1 MHSKSIAKD
10 SPIFKARFA
19 LAGGVFA
26 LTLSPLFFRWAEAPG
41 IVTSFYRMAIT
52 SLILGVLF
60 VLTKSYRLPWQWKHL
75 IFPILG
81 GTASALDHGFWGSS
95 IHLTSVANATLLN
108 NVSPLWV
115 ALIAWLFLKEK
126 LGKPFWIGLVAV
138 MVGATFVLGSTFVSK
153 PEFLLGDI
161 LALVASIFYALFFLA
176 TAKGRSFLSTLQY
189 LLVMTLTAAFWL
201 LIGTSLFDYPLTG
214 YSPQTNLTFLLA
226 AVISQF
232 GAYFLISFSLGN
244 LSASV
249 VTPTMVAQP
258 VLTALLAIPIEGENL
273 FAAQAFGGIVTLL
286 GIYLINID
294 SNNQQREKE

>member
-1 MHSKSIAKD
+1 MKTNFFAQS
-10 SPIFKARFA
+10 SPIIKARIA

-26 LTLSPLFFRWAEAPG
+26 LTLSPLFFRWADAPG

-60 VLTKSYRLPWQWKHL
+60 FLTKSSHQPWQWKHL

-81 GTASALDHGFWGSS
+81 GTASALDHGFWGTS

-115 ALIAWLFLKEK
+115 ALIAWLFLRET
-126 LGKPFWIGLVAV
+126 LGKTFWAGLVAV
-138 MVGATFVLGSTFVSK
+138 MAGATLVLGSTFVSK
-153 PEFLLGDI
+153 PEFLLGDF
-161 LALVASIFYALFFLA
+161 LALVSSVFYALFFLA
-176 TAKGRSFLSTLQY
+176 TSKGRKSLSTIQY
-189 LLVMTLTAAFWL
+189 LLIMTMTAAFWL
-201 LIGTSLFDYPLTG
+201 LIGTKLYQYPLTG
-214 YSPQTNLTFLLA
+214 YSPQTNLTFLFA

-232 GAYFLISFSLGN
+232 GAYFLISYSLGK

-258 VLTALLAIPIEGENL
+258 VLTALLAIPIEKETL
-273 FAAQAFGGIVTLL
+273 LAAQAFGGLVTLL

-294 SNNQQREKE
+294 TRNQSEEEP

>member
-1 MHSKSIAKD
+1 MKSNRISID
-10 SPIFKARFA
+10 SPILRARFA

-26 LTLSPLFFRWAEAPG
+26 LTLSPLFFRWADAPG

-52 SLILGVLF
+52 SVILGVLII
-60 VLTKSYRLPWQWKHL
+60 LTKSYQRPWNWKHL

-81 GTASALDHGFWGSS
+81 GTASALDHGFWGTS
-95 IHLTSVANATLLN
+95 IHITSVANATLLN

-126 LGKPFWIGLVAV
+126 LGRRFWMGLVAV
-138 MVGATFVLGSTFVSK
+138 MVGATLVLGSSFVSK
-153 PEFLLGDI
+153 PEYLLGDF
-161 LALVASIFYALFFLA
+161 LALVSSIFYAFFFLA
-176 TAKGRSFLSTLQY
+176 TSKGRTYLSTLQY
-189 LLVMTLTAAFWL
+189 LIVMTLTAAFWL
-201 LIGTSLFDYPLTG
+201 LIGISIFDYPLTG

-232 GAYFLISFSLGN
+232 GAYFLISYSLGN

-258 VLTALLAIPIEGENL
+258 VLTALLAIPLEGENVL
-273 FAAQAFGGIVTLL
+273 TAQALGGLVTLL
-286 GIYLINID
+286 GVYLINLD
-294 SNNQQREKE
+294 SNNQDREGQ